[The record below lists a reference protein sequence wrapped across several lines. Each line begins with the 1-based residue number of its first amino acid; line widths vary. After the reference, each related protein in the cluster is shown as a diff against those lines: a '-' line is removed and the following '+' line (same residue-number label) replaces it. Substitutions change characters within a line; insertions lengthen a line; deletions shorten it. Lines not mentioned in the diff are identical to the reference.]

1 MTAIRK
7 GLFGFGL
14 AILLAAANL
23 GITTAAS
30 RADENPPLHHVKYTL
45 TVDHPIY
52 ADIYYLDQEPPIF
65 SDYSHNPYQF
75 VPNVKVDVAPNA
87 PWTHELDLARPDQWA
102 FFTASTG
109 LSPARR
115 CFTANSPSTGSLSSP
130 KTEPRVCCARYVTGK
145 RFAAKPKSKPRIR
158 LKSSAFPS
166 RHHT

>member
-23 GITTAAS
+23 GITAAAS

-87 PWTHELDLARPDQWA
+87 PWTHELDLARPDLWA

-109 LSPARR
+109 
-115 CFTANSPSTGSLSSP
+115 
-130 KTEPRVCCARYVTGK
+130 TEPGTPMFHCKLAVDGVVVVSNDG
-145 RFAAKPKSKPRIR
+145 AKGVLCSIR
-158 LKSSAFPS
+158 
-166 RHHT
+166 HW